1 MPKRLEYVTKLEKFT
16 SLTIH
21 FSSEFDKYSILY
33 PHLKINFL
41 EQLHN
46 FQTKFGENSWF
57 EKLAGNDDNSTNL
70 KTTSN
75 PVQNCGKSPLF
86 RHPLPSKNC
95 QKLLLQ
101 SFWNF
106 EFSRKSRF
114 YFLFH
119 IFTKKC
125 WVLIL
130 ILVKQ
135 ILFSVK
141 FADFGSFMKK
151 VTEFQIVFL
160 NLEFSSN
167 FVFSWNFA
175 KFLLRFWWALDISS
189 KLLLITFF
197 WKNWRFL
204 ENFRI
209 FGFPEIQLKNDWFGA

>member
-21 FSSEFDKYSILY
+21 FSSKFDKFSILY

-41 EQLHN
+41 EQLQN

-101 SFWNF
+101 SFLKLWIFSKISFFFPFSYFHQKMLSFDFDFGKANSVFCKVCRLWKFYEKSHWIPNCFFKSWIFFNF
-106 EFSRKSRF
+106 CVF
-114 YFLFH
+114 
-119 IFTKKC
+119 KKVC
-125 WVLIL
+125 
-130 ILVKQ
+130 Q
-135 ILFSVK
+135 ILTTFLVSVGYFFK
-141 FADFGSFMKK
+141 IVNNYFFESFGDFFK
-151 VTEFQIVFL
+151 IY
-160 NLEFSSN
+160 
-167 FVFSWNFA
+167 
-175 KFLLRFWWALDISS
+175 
-189 KLLLITFF
+189 
-197 WKNWRFL
+197 
-204 ENFRI
+204 
-209 FGFPEIQLKNDWFGA
+209 